1 MAKTFNA
8 IEATKKLID
17 SFSEKDLT
25 TAQTKLAETTNIG
38 SAVLERIRIPIITSN
53 EDVAEY
59 VNQFELSKP
68 ENFVRYLVEASYAPV
83 ESICNGINAIREEN
97 LDRYIN
103 GVKTCTNN
111 YLIQLEDPKKILA
124 QLEGIA
130 NNLESM
136 ISRYINAIKSI
147 DNRSKW
153 RFFIG
158 AKSALTEIDSNV
170 SLAKSAVAS
179 YVRASNLYII
189 IASQCG
195 VNSQTRLNSYE
206 NFMDN
211 ILLSNGVCRLMH
223 EYDVNQD
230 DEFWLKMT
238 ELKEQAFVISEIS
251 NNMAE
256 SEEFDMENID
266 FS

>member
-1 MAKTFNA
+1 M
-8 IEATKKLID
+8 
-17 SFSEKDLT
+17 
-25 TAQTKLAETTNIG
+25 
-38 SAVLERIRIPIITSN
+38 
-53 EDVAEY
+53 
-59 VNQFELSKP
+59 
-68 ENFVRYLVEASYAPV
+68 
-83 ESICNGINAIREEN
+83 
-97 LDRYIN
+97 
-103 GVKTCTNN
+103 
-111 YLIQLEDPKKILA
+111 
-124 QLEGIA
+124 
-130 NNLESM
+130 
-136 ISRYINAIKSI
+136 
-147 DNRSKW
+147 
-153 RFFIG
+153 
-158 AKSALTEIDSNV
+158 
-170 SLAKSAVAS
+170 
-179 YVRASNLYII
+179 SNLYII